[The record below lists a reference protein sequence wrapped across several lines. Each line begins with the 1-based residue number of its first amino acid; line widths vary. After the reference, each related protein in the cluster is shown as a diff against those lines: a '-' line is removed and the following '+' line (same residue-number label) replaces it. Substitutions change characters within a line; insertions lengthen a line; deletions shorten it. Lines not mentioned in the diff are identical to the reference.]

1 MLLLNLRNILFDTA
15 RNTRPDGSKPV
26 GPAARFRTAKD
37 KGEDDPMFLKRTLA
51 MTAFAL
57 LAGAAGY
64 SPATAQTV
72 LQLGHPTAS
81 ASHYGHAS
89 RVLGE
94 EIAKRT
100 EGRYTVTSTP
110 NGAEREMVE
119 SLQIGTLDLVITST
133 GPVGNFVPEIAIV
146 DIPFLFRDTAHA
158 HAVLDG
164 PIGQELL
171 AKFPDK
177 GIVALAWGENGLR
190 HLTNDVR
197 PVATPDDAKGLK
209 VRTMENQ
216 VHMTAFRTIGVQP
229 TPMAFTEVFTALQQG
244 TVDGQENPIPV
255 ITASKFAQVQK
266 HLTLTGHVYSP
277 AMILMAKSTFDS
289 MSPED
294 QQHVVE
300 AAKVAAK
307 AQREFV
313 AEVERTGV
321 DQLRA
326 EGMQVVTDVD
336 RAKFQEALAPAY
348 EEYSRKFGKEN
359 IDRIRN
365 YQ

>member
-1 MLLLNLRNILFDTA
+1 MLLKRIL
-15 RNTRPDGSKPV
+15 
-26 GPAARFRTAKD
+26 AA
-37 KGEDDPMFLKRTLA
+37 
-51 MTAFAL
+51 TAFTAM
-57 LAGAAGY
+57 AGTL
-64 SPATAQTV
+64 SLVTLPASAQTV

-81 ASHYGHAS
+81 SSHYGHAS
-89 RVLGE
+89 RVLAD

-100 EGRYTVTSTP
+100 EGRYSVTITA

-133 GPVGNFVPEIAIV
+133 GPVGNFVPEVAIV
-146 DIPFLFRDTAHA
+146 DIPFLFRDAAHA

-164 PIGQELL
+164 PIGQDLL

-197 PVATPDDAKGLK
+197 PVTSPEEAKGLK

-216 VHMTAFRTIGVQP
+216 VHMTAFRTIGVLP

-255 ITASKFAQVQK
+255 ITASKFSQVQK
-266 HLTLTGHVYSP
+266 YLTLTGHVYSP
-277 AMILMAKSTFDS
+277 AMLLMAKSTYDS
-289 MSPED
+289 LSPED
-294 QQHVVE
+294 QQHVME
-300 AAKVAAK
+300 AAKVAAQ
-307 AQREFV
+307 AQRDFV

-321 DQLRA
+321 DQLRS
-326 EGMQVVTDVD
+326 EGMQVVSDVD

-348 EEYSRKFGKEN
+348 QEYAAKFGEEN

-365 YQ
+365 YK